1 MATFIVLVDYT
12 EQGLENIQD
21 SPSRAAAFTETAKAA
36 GVTVKDIYWTV
47 GEHDG
52 IAILDAP
59 DEETAARV
67 VLGLARTGN
76 VRTRTLRAFDRDEM
90 ARVVGG

>member
-1 MATFIVLVDYT
+1 MATFIVLIEYT
-12 EQGLENIQD
+12 AQGLENIQESPNRANAFID
-21 SPSRAAAFTETAKAA
+21 SAKAA

-59 DEETAARV
+59 DDETASRV
-67 VLGLARTGN
+67 VLGLARAGN
-76 VRTRTLRAFDRDEM
+76 VRTRTLRAFNRDEM